1 MTFKLSVLDQSF
13 TRSPEQAPQA
23 FQETIEM
30 AKLAETLGY
39 QRFWVSE
46 HHGFATLAGSVPE
59 VLLAALGAATNT
71 IRLGSGGIMLPHY
84 SAYKVAESFSVL
96 ANLYPGRIDLGL
108 GRAPG
113 ADMSTAIALA
123 TDGRPKFERFPKLV
137 EELTAFLRDDLS
149 SPVVSPKPPK
159 DLPIWMLG
167 SSADSAELAAQ
178 KGLPY
183 NLGLFINPEADK
195 RLIRLYKQYFQTNG
209 DTNKPHGM
217 ITMSVFCAESEQ
229 HAKAQQLTF
238 DVNFYRYITGQ
249 RNAASG
255 GGLLTPEQAQS
266 FAMTPQLQA
275 FIDSRSKNRAV
286 GSPDQVRQKVTA
298 IARDY
303 GADEVM
309 VVTNMFHFEDRK
321 RSFELL
327 MQAFSSVET
336 SA

>member
-96 ANLYPGRIDLGL
+96 ANLYPGRI
-108 GRAPG
+108 
-113 ADMSTAIALA
+113 
-123 TDGRPKFERFPKLV
+123 ERFPKLV

-217 ITMSVFCAESEQ
+217 ITMSVFCADSEQ
-229 HAKAQQLTF
+229 HAKAQQLAF

-249 RNAASG
+249 RDAASG